1 MVSCGA
7 AGHLLT
13 WLSRCGWSDQVAT
26 KAFGIIAQTARLS
39 TPQLRPRV
47 AGSAALRPL
56 LAVACILLADPAH
69 ADTEDFG
76 KAAVHRNCAYA
87 IAEVM
92 SVLATA
98 ATTAAAPAATVSAA
112 TASAATASV
121 AAASA
126 ATAAAANEMWVDY
139 AADLAP
145 FVPLLGAAA
154 QRYAAAAAKGD

>member
-112 TASAATASV
+112 TASV